1 MQNDLSDFE
10 IAIVRALAQ
19 GFQSKEIACALDCNR
34 TAIEFRIRTLFIKL
48 EARSR
53 AQLVARGYD
62 LGVLPTVPS
71 YITAAYEPSTASQSV
86 RAGWPA

>member
-1 MQNDLSDFE
+1 MRQDLSERE

-19 GFQSKEIACALDCNR
+19 GLQSKEIANALDCNR
-34 TAIEFRIRTLFIKL
+34 TAIEFRIRLLFIKL

-62 LGVLPTVPS
+62 LGVLP
-71 YITAAYEPSTASQSV
+71 AAPNYV
-86 RAGWPA
+86 LAGHQPPAAI

>member
-1 MQNDLSDFE
+1 MQNDLSELE

-19 GFQSKEIACALDCNR
+19 GLQSKEIANALDCNR

-62 LGVLPTVPS
+62 LGVLPAAPS
-71 YITAAYEPSTASQSV
+71 YVPFEYQQ
-86 RAGWPA
+86 PAVV